1 MEAYAPAEVFPG
13 AMVCALPGA
22 MRRSGV
28 SKGGNDFDA
37 ALLDGLLARLA
48 DLVVER
54 LLERTEA
61 EPRPNQWMDARDA
74 AAYLGVHRDT
84 VRKLAAER
92 AIPVHQDGPGS
103 RLYFRRG
110 ELDEWRLTAK
120 PQRRRQTALRW
131 VS

>member
-1 MEAYAPAEVFPG
+1 
-13 AMVCALPGA
+13 
-22 MRRSGV
+22 MRRGAASN
-28 SKGGNDFDA
+28 GGSDLDA
-37 ALLDGLLARLA
+37 ALLDGLLGRLA
-48 DLVVER
+48 DLVIER

-61 EPRPNQWMDARDA
+61 GPPPNQWMDARDA

-103 RLYFRRG
+103 RLYFRRD

-120 PQRRRQTALRW
+120 PQRRRQNALRS